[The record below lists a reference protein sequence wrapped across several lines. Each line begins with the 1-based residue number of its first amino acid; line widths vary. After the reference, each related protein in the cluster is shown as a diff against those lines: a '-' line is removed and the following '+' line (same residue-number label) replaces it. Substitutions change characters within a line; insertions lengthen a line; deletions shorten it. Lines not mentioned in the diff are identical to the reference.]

1 MAADRGLSGHAELR
15 EALREDDKRLA
26 TSIMTT
32 LESKAARTAL
42 LRLEGLSAQNAIDVI
57 QDVAFPFEFF
67 GRGLNRDNRF

>member
-42 LRLEGLSAQNAIDVI
+42 LKLDGLSAQNAIDVI
-57 QDVAFPFEFF
+57 QDVAFPFEFL
-67 GRGLNRDNRF
+67 GRGLNCDNRF